1 MALKLKKSN
10 ANEGLMLDV
19 EHAFSSE
26 TRGKTHCILV
36 DFCFKEQSCACFYVA
51 RQPLRQRS

>member
-36 DFCFKEQSCACFYVA
+36 DFCFKEELCVFLCC
-51 RQPLRQRS
+51 